1 MKKEAKFFK
10 ALADDTRLA
19 IIALLS
25 WRKELCVCDIER
37 VLELTQSKASR
48 HLRYLTQAGIL
59 DDERRTVWVYYRL
72 SPILNKLE
80 TDIIKSIQKQFSPAL
95 YPDLKKRLDAW
106 LIQKKTELPCSPGAP
121 CAGGAK

>member
-25 WRKELCVCDIER
+25 WRAELCVCDIMT
-37 VLELTQSKASR
+37 VLTLTQSKASR

-59 DDERRTVWVYYRL
+59 DDRREAVWVYYRIAPDL
-72 SPILNKLE
+72 PPLEAGIVRDVQEHFDSKGYAALKKKLE
-80 TDIIKSIQKQFSPAL
+80 VWLA
-95 YPDLKKRLDAW
+95 KKGR
-106 LIQKKTELPCSPGAP
+106 AP
-121 CAGGAK
+121 LCKDE

>member
-25 WRKELCVCDIER
+25 WKEELCVCDILT

-59 DDERRTVWVYYRL
+59 EDRREAVWVYYRVASDL
-72 SPILNKLE
+72 PPLE
-80 TDIIKSIQKQFSPAL
+80 AGIIRDVQSHFDSKGYAA
-95 YPDLKKRLDAW
+95 LKKKLDSW
-106 LIQKKTELPCSPGAP
+106 LARK
-121 CAGGAK
+121 GGKPLCKCT

>member
-10 ALADDTRLA
+10 ALGDDTRLA

-25 WRKELCVCDIER
+25 WREELCVCDIMT

-59 DDERRTVWVYYRL
+59 DDRREAVWVYYRITPDMTTL
-72 SPILNKLE
+72 EAGIVKSVQAHFGGKPYAALKKKLEAWLAKKCDSPICK
-80 TDIIKSIQKQFSPAL
+80 
-95 YPDLKKRLDAW
+95 
-106 LIQKKTELPCSPGAP
+106 G
-121 CAGGAK
+121 